1 MLNLAVLLEDSARE
15 TPARDAVVCGGI
27 RLTYGDLDAAANRV
41 ANLLTGLGIGPGD
54 KIVLACPNVPSFPVV
69 YYGALKAGAVVV
81 PINILLKSEEI
92 AYHLEDS
99 EAKAFF
105 CFEGSEELP
114 IGEHGLRAFAD
125 VDGCA
130 HFFSAA
136 ADPMSADSALPGVA
150 SLGEALRAQ
159 PTAFDTTATS
169 PADTAVILYT
179 SGTTGKPKGAELTHA
194 NLVLNARLS
203 DVMYTD
209 HPHDVHLVTLPL
221 FHTFAQTIQMN
232 AGFYKRATL
241 VLQPRF
247 TAAETLRLM
256 LTERVTFFA
265 GVPTMY
271 WDLLRADPSGADLE
285 QLRTTLRYAVAGG
298 APLPMEVLTGFH
310 DTFGIP
316 VLEGYGLSET
326 SPTVAFNRRD
336 RPTRPGSVGLPV
348 WGVQVRIVDDDGH
361 DVAADDAGELLVR
374 GHGVMKGYYRRP
386 TQTAAALRDG
396 WLHTGDIARRDADGY
411 LYIVDRKKDLIIRGG
426 YNVYP
431 REIEEVLMTHPAVSL
446 AAVIGVPHTRHGEE
460 VKAVVIREPGTELDE
475 AELVAW
481 CRTRMAGHKY
491 PRLVEFRDVLPRNAT
506 GKILKRAL
514 V

>member
-15 TPARDAVVCGGI
+15 YPAREAVVCENI
-27 RLTYGDLDAAANRV
+27 RLTYRDLDASANRV

-54 KIVLACPNVPSFPVV
+54 KIVLACPNVPSFPAV

-92 AYHLEDS
+92 AYHLVDS

-114 IGEHGLRAFAD
+114 IGEHGLEAFAD
-125 VDGCA
+125 VDECA

-136 ADPMSADSALPGVA
+136 ADPMAAHSVLPGVT

-159 PTAFDTTATS
+159 PPTFDTEATR
-169 PADTAVILYT
+169 PGDTAVILYT

-194 NLVLNARLS
+194 NLVLNARLF
-203 DVMYTD
+203 DVMYAD

-247 TAAETLRLM
+247 TAADTLRLM
-256 LTERVTFFA
+256 QAEDVTFFA

-271 WDLLRADPSGADLE
+271 WDLLGADDSGVDLD
-285 QLRTTLRYAVAGG
+285 RIRSTLRYAVAGG
-298 APLPMEVLTGFH
+298 APLPMEVLKGFEAKY
-310 DTFGIP
+310 GVP

-326 SPTVAFNRRD
+326 SPVVAFNRHD
-336 RPTRPGSVGLPV
+336 RPSRPGSVGLPV
-348 WGVQVRIVDDDGH
+348 WGVEVRIVDEERNDVGPDDP
-361 DVAADDAGELLVR
+361 GELLVR

-386 TQTAAALRDG
+386 EETASALRDG

-431 REIEEVLMTHPAVSL
+431 REVEEVVMGHPDVSL
-446 AAVIGVPHTRHGEE
+446 AAVVGVPHPRHGEE
-460 VKAVVIREPGTELDE
+460 VKVFVIREPGSTLGEL
-475 AELVAW
+475 ELVTW
-481 CRTRMAGHKY
+481 CRTRLGSHKY
-491 PRLVEFRDVLPRNAT
+491 PRHVEFRDDLPRNAT

-514 V
+514 T